1 MGMIYLSNPLCFY
14 IKVIRLYSRNANQY
28 KKKKKKTDIAREIM
42 RSYNSSL
49 ENRKQMMKMK
59 PNLKLKLKYATKIAD
74 QTKMET
80 INNNTPS
87 TKPPYKRQ
95 PPNPTS

>member
-1 MGMIYLSNPLCFY
+1 ME
-14 IKVIRLYSRNANQY
+14 VIRLYSRNANQY
-28 KKKKKKTDIAREIM
+28 KKTDIAREIM

-49 ENRKQMMKMK
+49 ENKKQMMKIK

-80 INNNTPS
+80 INNNNPS